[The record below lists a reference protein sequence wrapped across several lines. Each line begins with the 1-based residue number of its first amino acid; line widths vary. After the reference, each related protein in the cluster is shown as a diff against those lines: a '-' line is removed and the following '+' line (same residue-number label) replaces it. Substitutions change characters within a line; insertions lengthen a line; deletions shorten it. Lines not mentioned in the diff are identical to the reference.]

1 VPTLADLKRDPER
14 LHQAATLLKTENKKL
29 IEKNLELQ
37 ARVDALEGRD
47 PGTLQM
53 RIAELEQQLSV
64 RNQALFGDKSE
75 KRNRQQRRADKQKA
89 QTGHGPRD
97 QAELAQIEQVH
108 TLDDADEM
116 CPKCGAQLQVFA
128 GQFEEADEIDV
139 VERRFV
145 LVKHKRQKHRCA
157 CGGCIETAEGP
168 VKLQKSGRYSI
179 GFATE
184 VAVSKYADHLPLQR
198 QVVQMRRQGLRIDS
212 QTLWDQLFALS
223 SRLEPAYEALHEHV
237 LSHPVVGAEE
247 TTWRLM
253 GKKGV
258 TSTKRWQV
266 WALSAPDAV
275 LYQLHPSRGADAAA
289 QLLKDF
295 AGTVMCDGYSAYQ
308 SLQRRRHGFR
318 LAHCWARA
326 RRKFVELEDS
336 FPKANEEALA
346 LIAELYRIE
355 REIEDKPPDVRLL
368 SRQQRAGPVVQ
379 QIHQWALQQRALPQ
393 SPLGKAFAYLG
404 KQFDGLR
411 VFLTDPDVAL
421 DNNQTERAMRSVVLG
436 RKNHFGSRSER
447 GTQVAALMYSLV
459 ETAKING
466 VDPELYLKLAAL
478 ESIAGRPIP
487 LPHQLG

>member
-1 VPTLADLKRDPER
+1 LADLKRDPER
-14 LHQAATLLKTENKKL
+14 LHQAATLLQTENKKL

-37 ARVDALEGRD
+37 ARVDALEGRE

-75 KRNRQQRRADKQKA
+75 KRNRQQRRADKKKA
-89 QTGHGPRD
+89 QTGHGPRE
-97 QAELAQIEQVH
+97 QAELPRIEQVH
-108 TLDDADEM
+108 ILDAADEM
-116 CPKCGAQLQVFA
+116 CPKCGAQLQEFA
-128 GQFEEADEIDV
+128 GQFEEADEVDV
-139 VERRFV
+139 IERRFV
-145 LVKHKRQKHRCA
+145 LVKHKRQKYRCE
-157 CGGCIETAEGP
+157 CGCIETAEAP
-168 VKLQKSGRYSI
+168 PKLQKSGRYSV
-179 GFATE
+179 GFATA
-184 VAVSKYADHLPLQR
+184 VAVGKYADHLPLQR

-223 SRLEPAYEALHEHV
+223 EHLVPAYEALHQHA
-237 LSHPVVGAEE
+237 LSHPVVGADE

-275 LYQLHPSRGADAAA
+275 FYQLHPSRGADAAA

-308 SLQRRRHGFR
+308 SLNKRRHDFQ
-318 LAHCWARA
+318 LAHCWAHA
-326 RRKFVELEDS
+326 RRKFVEIEES
-336 FPKANEEALA
+336 FPRPSEEAIE
-346 LIAELYRIE
+346 LIAQLYRIE
-355 REIEDKPPDVRLL
+355 REIEDEPPDVRLRI
-368 SRQQRAGPVVQ
+368 RQQRAGLVVQ
-379 QIHQWALQQRALPQ
+379 QIHQWALGQRALPQ
-393 SPLGKAFAYLG
+393 SPLGKAIAYLG
-404 KQFDGLR
+404 KHFDGLR
-411 VFLTDPDVAL
+411 VFLSDPDVPL
-421 DNNQTERAMRSVVLG
+421 DNNRTERALRGVVLG

-447 GTQVAALMYSLV
+447 GTKVAAMMYSLV

-478 ESIAGRPIP
+478 EAIGGRPIP

>member
-1 VPTLADLKRDPER
+1 LADLKRDPER
-14 LHQAATLLKTENKKL
+14 LHQAATLLQTENKKL

-37 ARVDALEGRD
+37 ARVDTLEGRE

-75 KRNRQQRRADKQKA
+75 KRNRASRRADNKKV

-97 QAELAQIEQVH
+97 QPDLPRIEQVH
-108 TLDDADEM
+108 TLDTADEM
-116 CPKCGAQLQVFA
+116 CPKCGGELEVFA
-128 GQFEEADEIDV
+128 GQFEEADEVDV

-145 LVKHKRQKHRCA
+145 LVTHKRQKYRCA

-168 VKLQKSGRYSI
+168 PKLQKSGRYSL
-179 GFATE
+179 GFATA
-184 VAVSKYADHLPLQR
+184 VAVAKYADHLPLQR

-223 SRLEPAYEALHEHV
+223 SHLERADEALHEHV
-237 LSHPVVGAEE
+237 LSHPVVGADE

-253 GKKGV
+253 GQKGV

-275 LYQLHPSRGADAAA
+275 VYQLHPSRSADAAE
-289 QLLKDF
+289 QLFQDF
-295 AGTVMCDGYSAYQ
+295 SGIAMCDGYSAYQ
-308 SLQRRRHGFR
+308 ALAKRRHDFK
-318 LAHCWARA
+318 LAHCWAHA
-326 RRKFVELEDS
+326 RRKFVEIEES
-336 FPKANEEALA
+336 FPKQTEQALE
-346 LIAELYRIE
+346 LIRDLYRIE
-355 REIEDKPPDVRLL
+355 HGLQDKPPDERL
-368 SRQQRAGPVVQ
+368 SIRQQRAGPVVQ
-379 QIHQWALQQRALPQ
+379 QIHRWALEQRALPQ
-393 SPLGKAFAYLG
+393 SPLGKAIGYLG
-404 KQFDGLR
+404 KHWDGLR
-411 VFLTDPDVAL
+411 VFLTDPDVPL
-421 DNNQTERAMRSVVLG
+421 DNNRTERAMRAVVLG

-447 GTQVAALMYSLV
+447 GTKVAAMMYSLV
-459 ETAKING
+459 ETAKINS

>member
-14 LHQAATLLKTENKKL
+14 LHQAATLLQTENKKL

-37 ARVDALEGRD
+37 ARVDTLEGRE

-53 RIAELEQQLSV
+53 RIGEIEQQLSV

-75 KRNRQQRRADKQKA
+75 KRNRQQRRADKKKV

-97 QAELAQIEQVH
+97 QPELPRIEQVH
-108 TLDDADEM
+108 TLDAADEM
-116 CPKCGAQLQVFA
+116 CPKCGGELQVFA
-128 GQFEEADEIDV
+128 GQFEEADEVDV

-145 LVKHKRQKHRCA
+145 LVKHKRQKYRCG

-168 VKLQKSGRYSI
+168 PKLQKSGRYSV
-179 GFATE
+179 GFATA
-184 VAVSKYADHLPLQR
+184 VAVGKYADHLPLQR

-223 SRLEPAYEALHEHV
+223 SHLQPAYEALHEHV
-237 LSHPVVGAEE
+237 LSHSVVGADE

-253 GKKGV
+253 GQKAL
-258 TSTKRWQV
+258 TNTKRWQV

-275 LYQLHPSRGADAAA
+275 VYQLHPSRSADAAEL
-289 QLLKDF
+289 LLKDF
-295 AGTVMCDGYSAYQ
+295 EGTVMCDGYSAYKA
-308 SLQRRRHGFR
+308 LEKRRQDFK
-318 LAHCWARA
+318 LAHCWAHA
-326 RRKFVELEDS
+326 RRKFVEIEET
-336 FPKANEEALA
+336 FPKPSEEALG

-355 REIEDKPPDVRLL
+355 RGLQEKPLDMRL
-368 SRQQRAGPVVQ
+368 SIRQQRAGPVVQ
-379 QIHQWALQQRALPQ
+379 QIHRWALEQRALPQ
-393 SPLGKAFAYLG
+393 SPLGKAIAYLG
-404 KQFDGLR
+404 KHWDGLR
-411 VFLTDPDVAL
+411 VFLTDPDVPL
-421 DNNQTERAMRSVVLG
+421 DNNRTERAMRGVVVG

-447 GTQVAALMYSLV
+447 GTQVAAMMYSLV

>member
-1 VPTLADLKRDPER
+1 LADLKRDPER
-14 LHQAATLLKTENKKL
+14 LHQAATLLQTENKKL

-37 ARVDALEGRD
+37 ARVDALEGRE

-75 KRNRQQRRADKQKA
+75 KRNRAARRADKKKA
-89 QTGHGPRD
+89 QTGHGPRE
-97 QAELAQIEQVH
+97 QAELPRIEQVH
-108 TLDDADEM
+108 TLDAADEM
-116 CPKCGAQLQVFA
+116 CPKCGAQLQEFA
-128 GQFEEADEIDV
+128 GQFEEADEVDV

-145 LVKHKRQKHRCA
+145 LVKHKRQKYRCE
-157 CGGCIETAEGP
+157 CGCIETAEAP
-168 VKLQKSGRYSI
+168 PKLQKSGRYSV
-179 GFATE
+179 GFATA
-184 VAVSKYADHLPLQR
+184 VAVGKYADHLPLQR

-223 SRLEPAYEALHEHV
+223 EHLVPAYEALHQHA
-237 LSHPVVGAEE
+237 LSHPVVGADE

-275 LYQLHPSRGADAAA
+275 FYQLHPSRGADAAA

-308 SLQRRRHGFR
+308 SLKKRRHDFQ
-318 LAHCWARA
+318 LAHCWAHA
-326 RRKFVELEDS
+326 RRKFVEIEEG
-336 FPKANEEALA
+336 FPRPSEEAIE
-346 LIAELYRIE
+346 LIAQLYRIE
-355 REIEDKPPDVRLL
+355 REIEDEPPDVRLRI
-368 SRQQRAGPVVQ
+368 RQQRAGLVVQ
-379 QIHQWALQQRALPQ
+379 QIHQWALGQRALPQ
-393 SPLGKAFAYLG
+393 SPLGKAIAYLG
-404 KQFDGLR
+404 KHFDGLR
-411 VFLTDPDVAL
+411 VFLSDPDVPL
-421 DNNQTERAMRSVVLG
+421 DNNRTERALRGVVLG

-447 GTQVAALMYSLV
+447 GTKVAAMMYSLV

-466 VDPELYLKLAAL
+466 VDPELFLKLAAL